1 MTRGPQ
7 WLRHTVRVRA
17 VPVDRALVARG
28 AVGML
33 LPLALGQ
40 AAGRPD
46 LGAAAALGAYGAVA
60 DDSSAPWRTRA
71 LTLLLPQLGGAIG
84 LALGRLTGGEAWAQI
99 LLVALVA
106 LVSGLMSTVGRIS
119 DMTALVL
126 LLATAMGL
134 GLPTTPPWWQ
144 VPLLFLLGGIPLML
158 LSLAD
163 ALRHPGR
170 AERRA
175 VVGAVRSVADLL
187 EATEGTWTERRH
199 RVTEAMDAA
208 YDTVIVRR
216 LSAPRPGTTAARL
229 AGRLESL
236 VEVIAAAPA
245 MKAPAEYPDVVRQVA
260 AAVEADAGAASIAL
274 PPVPKVPALRALHA
288 AVTALAQ
295 PDREAAA
302 GQTSLLPSRPTLRR
316 RLGDALAARIGDP
329 VARRYALR
337 LTACLATA
345 QAVASFS
352 GLPHSGWLVLTV
364 ALVVRPGL
372 GTVPARLVT
381 RAVGTI
387 AGVLIGLA
395 VIALCPAG
403 WWRIAATVVLTG
415 LLQAYARRNYAL
427 QTLFLTPV
435 MLLLADPLG
444 QAGSTVPQ
452 ARLLDTVIGCAVA
465 FVVGYLLWPED
476 SRARVDHRLANAHE
490 TIAAYADALEHDR
503 DAGTLHTMRRRI
515 HGDLAAV
522 RNELVR
528 LRTDPRH
535 HHTLRARQDEL
546 AYADAAI
553 TRLTS
558 LAATSHHGTPPA
570 AQEMT
575 RDLSAE
581 LRRRAERLREHR
593 PRRVRSPR

>member
-1 MTRGPQ
+1 
-7 WLRHTVRVRA
+7 
-17 VPVDRALVARG
+17 
-28 AVGML
+28 
-33 LPLALGQ
+33 
-40 AAGRPD
+40 
-46 LGAAAALGAYGAVA
+46 
-60 DDSSAPWRTRA
+60 
-71 LTLLLPQLGGAIG
+71 
-84 LALGRLTGGEAWAQI
+84 
-99 LLVALVA
+99 
-106 LVSGLMSTVGRIS
+106 MSTVGRIS

-134 GLPTTPPWWQ
+134 GLPTAPPWWQ

-175 VVGAVRSVADLL
+175 VAGALRSVADLL
-187 EATEGTWTERRH
+187 DATGDTWIECRH
-199 RVTEAMDAA
+199 QVTEAMDAA

-216 LSAPRPGTTAARL
+216 LSPPRPGGSTARL
-229 AGRLESL
+229 AGRLDSL

-245 MKAPAEYPDVVRQVA
+245 MDAPPAYADVVRQVA
-260 AAVEADAGAASIAL
+260 DAVEADAGTVPVTR
-274 PPVPKVPALRALHA
+274 PPAPQEPAWRALHA
-288 AVTALAQ
+288 AVTALAE
-295 PDREAAA
+295 PDQEPADR
-302 GQTSLLPSRPTLRR
+302 TPILPMHPTPVR
-316 RLGDALAARIGDP
+316 RLTEALAARIGDP

-381 RAVGTI
+381 RAAGTI

-395 VIALCPAG
+395 VIAICPAG

-444 QAGSTVPQ
+444 QTGSTVPQ
-452 ARLLDTVIGCAVA
+452 ARLLDTVIGCAIA

-476 SRARVDHRLANAHE
+476 TRARVDHRLATAHE
-490 TIAAYADALEHDR
+490 TIAAYADTLEHDS
-503 DAGTLHTMRRRI
+503 DAATLHTLRRRI

-522 RNELVR
+522 RNELIR

-535 HHTLRARQDEL
+535 HHTLQARQDDL

-558 LAATSHHGTPPA
+558 LAATGQHSTPPA
-570 AQEMT
+570 TQEMT